1 MPPRLARRGRKVL
14 WVPAEGDVQLLAR
27 GGDVEPGE
35 GVGLG
40 GGDGGG
46 GEEEGGAV
54 KEVGEGE
61 GARGD

>member
-1 MPPRLARRGRKVL
+1 MPPRLARGWREIL
-14 WVPAEGDVQLLAR
+14 WVPAKGDVQLLAR

-61 GARGD
+61 GAWGD